1 MQHAI
6 EMSGATPAQQGVTKV
21 INIADTGRPA
31 SDEHSPYY
39 GGYID
44 QVPEGDILS
53 HLAGQIER
61 TTRLLQG
68 LSEEQAAFRPTPT
81 DWSVKEVVCHISD
94 SERIFAYRALRIARA
109 DPTPLAGFDQEP
121 YVVAAEADAR
131 PIADLLAEFA
141 SVRDSTLWLFR
152 SLPAVAWLRR
162 GVASDAPVSVRA
174 LAYIIAGHENHH
186 VRSLLTEYL
195 TPAME

>member
-44 QVPEGDILS
+44 QVPEGDILT

>member
-1 MQHAI
+1 MQLNVR
-6 EMSGATPAQQGVTKV
+6 GNPAQQGVTKV

-44 QVPEGDILS
+44 QVPEGDILT

>member
-1 MQHAI
+1 
-6 EMSGATPAQQGVTKV
+6 MSGATPAQQGVPKV

-44 QVPEGDILS
+44 QVPEGDILT

-81 DWSVKEVVCHISD
+81 DWSVKEVICHISD
-94 SERIFAYRALRIARA
+94 SERVFAYRALRIARA

-131 PIADLLAEFA
+131 PLADLLAEFA
-141 SVRDSTLWLFR
+141 SVRASTLWLFR
-152 SLPAVAWLRR
+152 SLPAAAWLRR

>member
-1 MQHAI
+1 
-6 EMSGATPAQQGVTKV
+6 MSGATPAQQGVTKV